1 MLGVTDLATYTLG
14 ALVIVLLPGPN
25 SLYVLSVAA
34 RRGIRTGY
42 RAALGVFLGDTTL
55 IVLASAGVASLL
67 RTNPLL
73 FDMVRYGGGAY
84 LVWIGIGMLRS
95 ARALWREHRTA
106 LSDEAPTATPAG
118 LAGPATERPS
128 RRALALGLARLRSY
142 IPLAA
147 GRTARDGRAT
157 AGGAGEAVADGM
169 DERRERPFRRALL
182 VSLLNPKAILFLLSF
197 FTQFVDPSY
206 GKPALSFALLGG
218 ILQSF
223 SVLYLSTLI
232 LAGTALA
239 NAFRRRRRL
248 SAGLTGGV
256 AVLFGGFAVKLMIS
270 SSL

>member
-42 RAALGVFLGDTTL
+42 RAAFGVFLGDTTL
-55 IVLASAGVASLL
+55 IALTAAGAASLL
-67 RTNPLL
+67 EANPAL
-73 FDMVRYGGGAY
+73 FDVVRYGGAAY
-84 LVWIGIGMLRS
+84 LVWIGANMLRS
-95 ARALWREHRTA
+95 ARALWREHRADAAPDTA
-106 LSDEAPTATPAG
+106 AAAPGTP
-118 LAGPATERPS
+118 GPA
-128 RRALALGLARLRSY
+128 RRTLAAALAALRSY
-142 IPLAA
+142 IPLA
-147 GRTARDGRAT
+147 GRAARDRPAAADGPAEAPAT
-157 AGGAGEAVADGM
+157 AAGGME
-169 DERRERPFRRALL
+169 ERRERPFRRALV

-206 GKPALSFALLGG
+206 GRPVLSFALLGG
-218 ILQSF
+218 ILQTF
-223 SVLYLSTLI
+223 SVLYLSALI

-256 AVLFGGFAVKLMIS
+256 AVLFGGFALKLLAS
-270 SSL
+270 SGV

>member
-1 MLGVTDLATYTLG
+1 MLGVPELATYTLG
-14 ALVIVLLPGPN
+14 ALIIVLLPGPN

-42 RAALGVFLGDTTL
+42 RAALGVFAGDTTL

-67 RTNPLL
+67 RANPLV
-73 FDMVRYGGGAY
+73 FDVVRYGGAAY

-95 ARALWREHRTA
+95 ARALWREHRATA
-106 LSDEAPTATPAG
+106 PAPAAP
-118 LAGPATERPS
+118 GPAASERPL
-128 RRALALGLARLRSY
+128 RRALAVSLVKLRSY
-142 IPLAA
+142 VPLS
-147 GRTARDGRAT
+147 GRAARAQQT
-157 AGGAGEAVADGM
+157 AEGSDMGEKQ
-169 DERRERPFRRALL
+169 ERPFRRALI

-218 ILQSF
+218 ILQTF

-232 LAGTALA
+232 LTGTALA

-270 SSL
+270 TGV